1 MLDKLGLL
9 VGVALILRVGLG
21 VLSVIRMLSVVR
33 ISGFRSILV
42 GVVFIGLDALVAS
55 VLLGGLVLVLSVGLG
70 LVLFIL
76 LGGGTPR
83 CRGLLVDRVG
93 EYVAQVRRDL
103 RRGAR
108 RRRLRIGLDGGVGV
122 DLFDALL
129 RGRHNLGRG
138 SGCGGQELRG
148 VAIQARTHR
157 VHVEEQATIRHLA
170 QVHEVHLDAR
180 SRQNGQGGA
189 HRRVDVACDD
199 DESRAGPHGPGHRVA
214 ELRPTGPEALG
225 ARGVLA
231 GQVGPRDRGD
241 LSQSRQG
248 GNKGLGVEFFQNFD
262 GHDLPRDIESCQARR
277 LLVALARHVTPGH
290 GEQRARD
297 DLQDLLA
304 DSVNQFGTQI
314 LRNRISELSGD
325 EVSIL
330 ELKQGHRSFLHVY
343 GALGA
348 IVSYVPKETRMTQ
361 AQWDGYHVSI
371 CARVACRQGASGM
384 AHQAPIVLHIGRIV
398 SKDSFF

>member
-1 MLDKLGLL
+1 MA
-9 VGVALILRVGLG
+9 V
-21 VLSVIRMLSVVR
+21 
-33 ISGFRSILV
+33 
-42 GVVFIGLDALVAS
+42 
-55 VLLGGLVLVLSVGLG
+55 
-70 LVLFIL
+70 
-76 LGGGTPR
+76 
-83 CRGLLVDRVG
+83 
-93 EYVAQVRRDL
+93 
-103 RRGAR
+103 
-108 RRRLRIGLDGGVGV
+108 
-122 DLFDALL
+122 
-129 RGRHNLGRG
+129 
-138 SGCGGQELRG
+138 
-148 VAIQARTHR
+148 QARAHR
-157 VHVEEQATIRHLA
+157 VHVEEQATVRHLA

-180 SRQNGQGGA
+180 RRQDRQGGA
-189 HRRVDVACDD
+189 HRGVDLAGDD
-199 DESRAGPHGPGHRVA
+199 DESRARTHGRGHRVT

-225 ARGVLA
+225 TRRVFA

-262 GHDLPRDIESCQARR
+262 GHNLPRDVESCQARR
-277 LLVALARHVTPGH
+277 LLVALARHITPGH
-290 GEQRARD
+290 GEQRARH

-361 AQWDGYHVSI
+361 GQWDGYHVSI
-371 CARVACRQGASGM
+371 CLLIARRQGAS
-384 AHQAPIVLHIGRIV
+384 ATTHHAPTVLHIGRIV

>member
-1 MLDKLGLL
+1 M
-9 VGVALILRVGLG
+9 
-21 VLSVIRMLSVVR
+21 
-33 ISGFRSILV
+33 
-42 GVVFIGLDALVAS
+42 
-55 VLLGGLVLVLSVGLG
+55 LVLSVGLG

-93 EYVAQVRRDL
+93 EYVAQVGCDL

-129 RGRHNLGRG
+129 RGCHDLGRG

-148 VAIQARTHR
+148 VAVQARTHR

-248 GNKGLGVEFFQNFD
+248 GNKGLGVEFLQNFD

-277 LLVALARHVTPGH
+277 LLVALARHITPGH
-290 GEQRARD
+290 GEQRARH

-384 AHQAPIVLHIGRIV
+384 THQAPIVLHIGRIV